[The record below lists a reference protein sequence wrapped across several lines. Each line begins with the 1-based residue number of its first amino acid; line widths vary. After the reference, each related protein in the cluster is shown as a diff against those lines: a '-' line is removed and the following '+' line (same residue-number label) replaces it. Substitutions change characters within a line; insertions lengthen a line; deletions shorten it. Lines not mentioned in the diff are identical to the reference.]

1 MPGHIHNPNEWA
13 DDTLFALPKPDLTRC
28 TVVTG
33 RTENSR
39 EAAARS
45 LPRSGTQRRRI
56 YELVKQSRG
65 GLTADDV
72 QRITNLPTNSVNPR
86 VHELVKDGWL
96 IDSGT
101 KRDTRWGAPAT
112 VWVAA

>member
-13 DDTLFALPKPDLTRC
+13 DDTLFALPKFDLTRC

-39 EAAARS
+39 EAAARA

-96 IDSGT
+96 VDSGT